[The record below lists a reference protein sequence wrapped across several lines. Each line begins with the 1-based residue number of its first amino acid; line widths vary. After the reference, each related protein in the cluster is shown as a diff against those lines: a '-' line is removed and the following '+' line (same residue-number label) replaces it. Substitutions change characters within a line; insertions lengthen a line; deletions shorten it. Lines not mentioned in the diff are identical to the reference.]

1 MLLWAQPLGGDALS
15 TISVF
20 CPEWLHRHQTRYS
33 AQPQRGN
40 CSQAQDFLPNVS
52 NVCPSEKYSIW
63 IQHSVYSIPL
73 PEDENQEKS
82 SLPVLL
88 LCITVSNQMGR
99 QSPFKK
105 EKIQMSILGNSHP
118 SHSIRDTQGTLSL
131 WDLTWRFTP
140 HPTSLFYCLW
150 WHYALRF
157 SSSKWGFYLKPSL
170 LQEISLK
177 NTFLGKNVADYL
189 LTSKTCRCSEQ
200 KVQILL
206 VWPRKRHPLKFRNTG
221 HQIVEGKE

>member
-1 MLLWAQPLGGDALS
+1 MN
-15 TISVF
+15 
-20 CPEWLHRHQTRYS
+20 S
-33 AQPQRGN
+33 AQCLFYSSARGRE
-40 CSQAQDFLPNVS
+40 PR
-52 NVCPSEKYSIW
+52 EKLAPCIAFMHHCQQSDG
-63 IQHSVYSIPL
+63 
-73 PEDENQEKS
+73 ETKS
-82 SLPVLL
+82 F
-88 LCITVSNQMGR
+88 Q
-99 QSPFKK
+99 K

-157 SSSKWGFYLKPSL
+157 SSSKWGFYLKLSL

>member
-1 MLLWAQPLGGDALS
+1 MLWAQSPFSVLS
-15 TISVF
+15 GFTDIKPST
-20 CPEWLHRHQTRYS
+20 LHSHSEVTAVRLKTSSQMFQTFAPVRNN
-33 AQPQRGN
+33 G
-40 CSQAQDFLPNVS
+40 
-52 NVCPSEKYSIW
+52 IW

-73 PEDENQEKS
+73 PEEENQEKS

-88 LCITVSNQMGR
+88 LCITVSNHMGR

-157 SSSKWGFYLKPSL
+157 SSSKWGFYLKLSL
-170 LQEISLK
+170 LQEI
-177 NTFLGKNVADYL
+177 
-189 LTSKTCRCSEQ
+189 
-200 KVQILL
+200 
-206 VWPRKRHPLKFRNTG
+206 
-221 HQIVEGKE
+221 